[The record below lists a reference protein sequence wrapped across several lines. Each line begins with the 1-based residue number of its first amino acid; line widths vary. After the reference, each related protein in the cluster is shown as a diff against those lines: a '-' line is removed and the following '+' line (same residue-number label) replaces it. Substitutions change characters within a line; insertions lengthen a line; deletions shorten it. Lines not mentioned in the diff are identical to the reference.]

1 MQEAELMG
9 LLRTLFIFVIVYYF
23 FRFAARVFGPL
34 LIKKAVHKMQQKAKK
49 QYNTSHQ
56 QTETSA
62 TKEGETIIDKKPNSS
77 NQGNNSVGEY
87 VDFEEID

>member
-34 LIKKAVHKMQQKAKK
+34 LIKKAVHKMQQKAQK
-49 QYNTSHQ
+49 QYKASQ
-56 QTETSA
+56 KTETSA
-62 TKEGETIIDKKPNSS
+62 TKEGETIIDKKPNST

>member
-9 LLRTLFIFVIVYYF
+9 LLRTLFIFVIV
-23 FRFAARVFGPL
+23 GPL
-34 LIKKAVHKMQQKAKK
+34 LIKKAVHKMQQKAQK
-49 QYNTSHQ
+49 QYNTNHQ
-56 QTETSA
+56 QKETSA
-62 TKEGETIIDKKPNSS
+62 TNEGETIIDKKPNSS

>member
-34 LIKKAVHKMQQKAKK
+34 LIKKAVHKMQQKAQK
-49 QYNTSHQ
+49 QYNTNHQ
-56 QTETSA
+56 QKETSA
-62 TKEGETIIDKKPNSS
+62 TNEGETIIDKKPNSS
-77 NQGNNSVGEY
+77 NQGNNSLVAD
-87 VDFEEID
+87 VSFC